1 MKLPAGT
8 WGAAMGGAVAWPCD
22 RVSGVAGPGL
32 PIEIAFL
39 ANHGVPPDELR
50 QAAAIAARLGVAPA
64 RQVLASGLVGEEAFY
79 RALAAEFDL
88 RFSAGAPPLLP
99 GGDVAAILR
108 EGVARVRDRPGSP
121 VRFALAPP
129 AGAPLRR
136 FVAGNP
142 QHREDLVIVTPSA
155 LAAELRAG
163 NARVLARRAAWLDEP
178 GLTRF
183 SARTG
188 SSLPQKGVLLL
199 LVGLL
204 ACLTTLEPVNTL
216 VGVALAVGP
225 VFLGAVV
232 LRLAAMMEKPAGD
245 LWRDHLWRVDDSRLP
260 IYTVAVPLFGEE
272 AVLDQL
278 VTALSALDYPPSKL
292 DIRILV
298 EEIDWGMRR
307 AFAARQLPPFMQVMI
322 VPRGAPQTKPRA
334 LNIAL
339 AEAQG
344 ELFTIFD
351 AEDVPDPQQLRL
363 AAARFL
369 RGEAELVCLQARL
382 VIDNPEDGWL
392 AGSFALEYAGL
403 FDVLNPG
410 LLRCGLPIM
419 LGGTSNHFRTEA
431 LRRIGGWDPWN
442 VTEDADI
449 GFRLMRSGGRMADL
463 PSHTLEEAPLT
474 RRAWLKQRT
483 RWLKGYLQTLISHL
497 LAPHRLLR
505 EAGAVATL
513 TFMVLALGTLLS
525 TLGYPFFLL
534 ATLLAWLDGSL
545 FEPEGLFEL
554 ALSSLALTL
563 TVAGVCVVFLVPALG
578 AWRRGAVDLWRWLP
592 FLPVYYLL
600 VSLAGWLALVEYGH
614 RRFVWNKTEHGLAR
628 SSRYRKPR
636 P

>member
-88 RFSAGAPPLLP
+88 RFSAGAPLLLP

-121 VRFALAPP
+121 IRFALAPP

-136 FVAGNP
+136 FVAGNL

-292 DIRILV
+292 DVRILV
-298 EEIDWGMRR
+298 EEVDWGMRR

-339 AEAQG
+339 AEAHG

>member
-88 RFSAGAPPLLP
+88 RFSAGAPLLLP

-121 VRFALAPP
+121 IRFALAPP

-136 FVAGNP
+136 FVAGNL

-298 EEIDWGMRR
+298 EEVDWGMRR

>member
-88 RFSAGAPPLLP
+88 RFSAGAPLLLP

-121 VRFALAPP
+121 IRFALAPP

-136 FVAGNP
+136 FVAGNL

-204 ACLTTLEPVNTL
+204 AGLTTLEPVNTL

-292 DIRILV
+292 DVRILV
-298 EEIDWGMRR
+298 EEVDWGMRR

-339 AEAQG
+339 AEAHG

-554 ALSSLALTL
+554 ALFSLALTL